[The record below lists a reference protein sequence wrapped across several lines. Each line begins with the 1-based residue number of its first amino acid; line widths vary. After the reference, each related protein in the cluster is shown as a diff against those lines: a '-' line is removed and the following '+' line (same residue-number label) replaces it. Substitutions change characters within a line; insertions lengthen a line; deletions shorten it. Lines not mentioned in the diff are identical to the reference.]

1 MAQDDET
8 NSLLREIRDLLAAQ
22 QGKYEKNVADNRQM
36 YQEYSA
42 KVMRRQLIVAI
53 VLGVGVALILMGRN

>member
-1 MAQDDET
+1 MDQHDET

-42 KVMRRQLIVAI
+42 KVMRRQLIAAI
-53 VLGVGVALILMGRN
+53 IVGVGVAVILMARN

>member
-42 KVMRRQLIVAI
+42 KVMRRQLIAALVMGI
-53 VLGVGVALILMGRN
+53 GVAVILMARN

>member
-1 MAQDDET
+1 MDQKDET

-22 QGKYEKNVADNRQM
+22 EGKYEKNVADNRQM

-42 KVMRRQLIVAI
+42 KVMRRQLIAAI
-53 VLGVGVALILMGRN
+53 ILGVAVAVILMARN